1 MAITAHPSS
10 STRLSGII
18 KFDDVTFSVGVNNLT
33 TYKNTGKFVVE
44 KDGLY
49 LISIAISSN
58 NNRAQYH
65 INLNGNVI
73 SYSRVTG
80 IPSFLVQYSDTV
92 NVVVALQLRL
102 NDILWV
108 SYPHSFYIEGRLW
121 STFTIVKIK

>member
-49 LISIAISSN
+49 LISLAISSN
-58 NNRAQYH
+58 NNHAQYH

-73 SYSRVTG
+73 SYARVTG
-80 IPSFLVQYSDTV
+80 SFLEQYSDTV

-108 SYPHSFYIEGRLW
+108 SYPHNFHIEGRLW